1 MKTLRMYPTSINDRY
16 LDEIV
21 DCLKDGGIIIYPTDT
36 LYAIGCDALNNS
48 AIERLCKLKGVNPQ
62 KQTLSV
68 VCDGISMASEYA
80 RIDNEAFRVLRRN
93 LPGAFTFILPA
104 ATTLPKVFKGR
115 KEVGIRVP
123 DNPIATSIAER
134 LGHPILSASLKV
146 DDEVP
151 EFDAQEL
158 AMAFEGVASMLIDD
172 GESGNGDSGWT
183 PGPST
188 VVDLTDSRE
197 PEILREGKGV
207 LQ

>member
-16 LDEIV
+16 LDETV
-21 DCLKDGGIIIYPTDT
+21 ECLKDGGIIIYPTDT

-48 AIERLCKLKGVNPQ
+48 AIEQLCKLKGVNPQ

-134 LGHPILSASLKV
+134 LGHPILSSSLKV

-158 AMAFEGVASMLIDD
+158 AMAFEGVASILIDD

-188 VVDLTDSRE
+188 VVDLTDSRN
-197 PEILREGKGV
+197 PEIIREGKGD

>member
-1 MKTLRMYPTSINDRY
+1 MKTLRMYPTSINDCY
-16 LDEIV
+16 LDETV
-21 DCLKDGGIIIYPTDT
+21 ECLKDGGIIIYPTDT

-134 LGHPILSASLKV
+134 LGHPILSSSLKV

-158 AMAFEGVASMLIDD
+158 AMAFEGVASILIDD

-188 VVDLTDSRE
+188 VVDLTDSRN
-197 PEILREGKGV
+197 PEIIREGKGD